1 VSDITL
7 QTLAPAKNGSQ
18 RACWNEIGVY
28 GVKSCPELKSFV
40 HCRNCPVYSAAG
52 ANLLH
57 QTLPARYRE
66 ERTAQYAF
74 QKPYREQSRSSVV
87 IFRLG
92 GEWLALPTWILQEVA
107 EYRPIHSVPHR
118 RNGVVLGLANI
129 RGELMLCISLAR
141 LLGLTEPGDHDQARN
156 GYLRL
161 LVLNWQHISG
171 ALPVHEVLG
180 PHRIHPDTLK
190 APPATLAHAKP
201 AFTRNV
207 FYWENRAVGLLDPEL
222 VLSTLNGNL
231 A

>member
-1 VSDITL
+1 VSETNL
-7 QTLAPAKNGSQ
+7 QTLAPAQNGKEH
-18 RACWNEIGVY
+18 ACWSEIGVY
-28 GVKSCPELKSFV
+28 GAKSCPELKSFV
-40 HCRNCPVYSAAG
+40 HCRNCPVYSAA
-52 ANLLH
+52 AVNLLE

-87 IFRLG
+87 IFRIG
-92 GEWLALPTWILQEVA
+92 EEWLALPTWILQEVA
-107 EYRPIHSVPHR
+107 EYRPIHSLPHR

-129 RGELMLCISLAR
+129 RGELTLCISLAR
-141 LLGLTEPGDHDQARN
+141 LLGLTEAGGDDQARN
-156 GYLRL
+156 GYHRL

-180 PHRIHPDTLK
+180 PQRIHPDALK

-201 AFTRNV
+201 AFTRHV
-207 FYWENRAVGLLDPEL
+207 FYWENRAVGLLDPER
-222 VLSTLNGNL
+222 VLSALNGNL